1 MMIYLYLLSIH
12 TILISVVSGDY
23 TKNKRYFLSSLRVVL
38 GIQCIQGNASLFCMI
53 NLKIPSNFY
62 KRHPVKFLL
71 RKPALLRDKRL
82 YCKLFIRSFPW
93 VVM

>member
-1 MMIYLYLLSIH
+1 MMKYLYLLSIH

-53 NLKIPSNFY
+53 NLKMRELLQKTPSKISFE
-62 KRHPVKFLL
+62 KTS
-71 RKPALLRDKRL
+71 
-82 YCKLFIRSFPW
+82 FIEG
-93 VVM
+93 